1 METISAATF
10 LSVVEE
16 RDVGSRLVVA
26 DIDGTP
32 IEKELMTDGK
42 NEIIALLMKATAL
55 CKNIFCSLLIRCVQL
70 QMLLFQ

>member
-1 METISAATF
+1 
-10 LSVVEE
+10 VVEA

-42 NEIIALLMKATAL
+42 NEIIAIANESDFIVQKYILFFATCA
-55 CKNIFCSLLIRCVQL
+55 KRCVQDAVV
-70 QMLLFQ
+70 

>member
-10 LSVVEE
+10 LSVVEA
-16 RDVGSRLVVA
+16 RDVGRRLVVA

-42 NEIIALLMKATAL
+42 NEIIAIANESDFIVQKL
-55 CKNIFCSLLIRCVQL
+55 CYKR
-70 QMLLFQ
+70 